1 MQYGCRTVLLYSG
14 SMLNEALT
22 ATRGL
27 VFATVLAANVVLPAA
42 AAQSQQPKDK
52 ASASSRYRPDRFA
65 GRAGKYYQLIW
76 GVESL
81 SVKLVESG
89 EIVRFSYRV
98 LDPDKARALND
109 KNNEPSLIDPRAGV
123 QLVVPRMEKIG
134 QLRQTSTPEAS
145 KAYWIAFSNK
155 GRPVKKG
162 DRVDVVIGQFR
173 AQGLVVD

>member
-1 MQYGCRTVLLYSG
+1 MYSG

-27 VFATVLAANVVLPAA
+27 LFATALAANFVLPAA

-52 ASASSRYRPDRFA
+52 ATTGKAPVAAALSRYQPDRFA
-65 GRAGKYYQLIW
+65 GRAGKYYRLVW

-89 EIVRFSYRV
+89 EVVRFSYRV
-98 LDPDKARALND
+98 LDPEKARALND